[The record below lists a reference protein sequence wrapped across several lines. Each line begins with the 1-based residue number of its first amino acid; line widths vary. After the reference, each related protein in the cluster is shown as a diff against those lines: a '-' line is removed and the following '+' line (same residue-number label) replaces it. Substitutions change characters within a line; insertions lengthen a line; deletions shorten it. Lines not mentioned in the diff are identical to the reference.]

1 MKERLHSTN
10 TKKERAIF
18 DGIDEI
24 LGIEIKTKRKEKAN
38 T

>member
-1 MKERLHSTN
+1 MKERLHSAN

-18 DGIDEI
+18 DGI
-24 LGIEIKTKRKEKAN
+24 LGIEIKIKRKEKAN